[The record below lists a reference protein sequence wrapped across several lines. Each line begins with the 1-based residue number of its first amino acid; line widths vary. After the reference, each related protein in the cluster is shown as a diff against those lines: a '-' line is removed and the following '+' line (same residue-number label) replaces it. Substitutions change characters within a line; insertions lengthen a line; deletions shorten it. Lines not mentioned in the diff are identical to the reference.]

1 MTAKILVVDDE
12 AKIVKLVRSYLE
24 QAGFAVVEAADG
36 QTALIQAR
44 REQPDLIVLDLGL
57 PGLDGLEVTRTLRRE
72 RMYYEQY
79 AEDAELFAQYPVV
92 TQQELSPAHA
102 PRPNR
107 KGRFVQED
115 AQVIKE
121 GRGRGIRI

>member
-57 PGLDGLEVTRTLRRE
+57 PGLDGKR
-72 RMYYEQY
+72 
-79 AEDAELFAQYPVV
+79 
-92 TQQELSPAHA
+92 
-102 PRPNR
+102 
-107 KGRFVQED
+107 
-115 AQVIKE
+115 
-121 GRGRGIRI
+121 